1 MTPVSLLHPP
11 TFLSALKYFI
21 SSSLQGPYNLKA
33 QKCFLAFFLCEARL
47 DLPGG
52 SRKHLPQTLQ
62 FFLAIFFPDSNPSL
76 LSFTIIFFN
85 QPYFMSNNFLGYI

>member
-52 SRKHLPQTLQ
+52 SRKHFTTN
-62 FFLAIFFPDSNPSL
+62 FTIFFSHFFSRLESL
-76 LSFTIIFFN
+76 TTLLYHYFF
-85 QPYFMSNNFLGYI
+85 